1 MYNLPTT
8 GHDNQKFTKSPRISR
23 VNVSIVYQKPPVY
36 LIFVSKRP
44 PHVEL
49 SSSTE
54 HPPKRGFKGQ
64 NPKSILL
71 RDGFVAWFRGEETL
85 SFHSPAGWLNRLK
98 RSVTGGEWNETG
110 TRIAFV
116 DFLNSARYVHQ
127 FIYCSRLP
135 SRISPSVSIFLSVL
149 GLIGEIDPFRESEY
163 RFVAYFWLGPSEL
176 IEIVVSFEIV
186 DEDAHTERRF
196 RAPCTG
202 RGDN

>member
-8 GHDNQKFTKSPRISR
+8 DNQKFTKSPRISR

-36 LIFVSKRP
+36 LVFVSSACRALIKHRT
-44 PHVEL
+44 
-49 SSSTE
+49 STE
-54 HPPKRGFKGQ
+54 TRIQRSKSESS
-64 NPKSILL
+64 KSILL
-71 RDGFVAWFRGEETL
+71 RDGFVAWFREEETL

-127 FIYCSRLP
+127 FIYSSRLP

-202 RGDN
+202 EGR

>member
-8 GHDNQKFTKSPRISR
+8 DNQKFTKSPRISR

-149 GLIGEIDPFRESEY
+149 SG
-163 RFVAYFWLGPSEL
+163 
-176 IEIVVSFEIV
+176 
-186 DEDAHTERRF
+186 
-196 RAPCTG
+196 
-202 RGDN
+202 